1 MSNPN
6 ASLET
11 DTHVA
16 NSLAYRVALG
26 CYVGLIALLLLWY
39 LWLAPPPPALRTP
52 MLLIMLLPLL
62 LGLRGVL
69 HRRRYTLQW
78 TGMLSLLY
86 FVYGIMAATGPETTA
101 WLGSLEMILALTYL
115 CATMLLLRRGKKAH
129 KAAKT
134 PPSPNEPAPHE

>member
-1 MSNPN
+1 MSNPD
-6 ASLET
+6 ASIET
-11 DTHVA
+11 PTHVA
-16 NSLAYRVALG
+16 TSVAYRVALG

-78 TGMLSLLY
+78 TGMLSLAY
-86 FVYGIMAATGPETTA
+86 FIHGIMAATGPSLTA
-101 WLGSLEMILALTYL
+101 WLGSIELVLAVSYL
-115 CATMLLLRRGKKAH
+115 CLTMLILRRGKKAH
-129 KAAKT
+129 KA
-134 PPSPNEPAPHE
+134 SQESHQS

>member
-1 MSNPN
+1 MSEL
-6 ASLET
+6 ASHNET
-11 DTHVA
+11 PTHVA
-16 NSLAYRVALG
+16 SSLAFRLAAG

-52 MLLIMLLPLL
+52 MLLIMVLPLL

-78 TGMLSLLY
+78 TGMLSLAY
-86 FVYGIMAATGPETTA
+86 FIHGIMAATGAAMTA
-101 WLGSLEMILALTYL
+101 WLGSVELVLAMTYL
-115 CATMLLLRRGKKAH
+115 CLTMLILRRGKKAH

-134 PPSPNEPAPHE
+134 NA